1 MSVIVQRHGDIG
13 MSHDVL
19 QVFGVHPSVSEAG
32 AECMAHGMGRDV
44 RQGFFWLVVLVVLP
58 DKPLEHTLVTGR
70 RFGKAALVEEQ
81 EVSVA
86 PDIDRGGLASVL
98 HRPLQRL
105 VSSRK
110 EDQ

>member
-19 QVFGVHPSVSEAG
+19 QVLGVHPSVGEAG
-32 AECMAHGMGRDV
+32 AEGMAHGMGRDV
-44 RQGFFWLVVLVVLP
+44 RQGFFWFVVLVVLP

-81 EVSVA
+81 EVGVSA
-86 PDIDRGGLASVL
+86 ASL
-98 HRPLQRL
+98 
-105 VSSRK
+105 
-110 EDQ
+110 